1 METGEEG
8 TDGVLRY
15 IYQNFDVFYLIFCRS
30 AGTEYEQYFDRLA
43 QIEETYYRAF
53 ADKYAK
59 NPEQITDFFVH
70 VVCRTGWQYIYEIVS
85 HKLPFEEA
93 QVFMDNIKQYRF
105 AGWKAVLDHE

>member
-1 METGEEG
+1 MSS
-8 TDGVLRY
+8 
-15 IYQNFDVFYLIFCRS
+15 ILIGWRRLKKPTTEHLPINMPRIRNRS
-30 AGTEYEQYFDRLA
+30 R
-43 QIEETYYRAF
+43 I
-53 ADKYAK
+53 
-59 NPEQITDFFVH
+59 FFVH